1 MVKRVSRVVLISFV
15 WLFWAGP
22 GSAVGQV
29 GPAFHEE
36 LGRAWGVLGRELGR
50 EIEGLFNRWEEH
62 FGSMGAREEGPPI
75 SMIIRNREKLDL
87 SSEQVRNLERL
98 RKDFEKES
106 IRKEADIRVAQLDLR
121 ALLDA
126 QPVDMTKVEAKVRE
140 IERLRAD
147 LRFARI
153 RTAQKGKEQLSADQ
167 RKKLEELLAES
178 QFTLFHP

>member
-1 MVKRVSRVVLISFV
+1 MVKRVSRVVLISFM
-15 WLFWAGP
+15 WLFWAEP

-50 EIEGLFNRWEEH
+50 ELEGLFDRWEEH
-62 FGSMGAREEGPPI
+62 FGSMGAREGPSL
-75 SMIIRNREKLDL
+75 SMMIRNREKLGL
-87 SSEQVRNLERL
+87 STEQVKNLERL
-98 RKDFEKES
+98 RNDFEKES
-106 IRKEADIRVAQLDLR
+106 IRKEADIRVAKLDLHT
-121 ALLDA
+121 LLDA

-167 RKKLEELLAES
+167 RTKLEELLAES
-178 QFTLFHP
+178 QFTLFQP